1 MWDVVRPGDEEFSEA
16 LESAQTIV
24 RQTYDTHRG
33 GRKAR
38 DLAKRENLLA
48 SELKKIY
55 VWLALLPVVGGAA
68 LLVRGEPK
76 VNIQGVALVFR
87 RELSAR
93 CQKSSAR
100 ELARKRFDGKTEFHI
115 PQCAGW
121 FCARVQ

>member
-1 MWDVVRPGDEEFSEA
+1 VWDVVRPGDEEFCEA
-16 LESAQTIV
+16 LESALTIV
-24 RQTYDTHRG
+24 RHAYDTHRG

-76 VNIQGVALVFR
+76 VNIHGVALVFAANFLRAVKVFCKRTCSKAVR
-87 RELSAR
+87 R
-93 CQKSSAR
+93 Q
-100 ELARKRFDGKTEFHI
+100 D
-115 PQCAGW
+115 
-121 FCARVQ
+121 